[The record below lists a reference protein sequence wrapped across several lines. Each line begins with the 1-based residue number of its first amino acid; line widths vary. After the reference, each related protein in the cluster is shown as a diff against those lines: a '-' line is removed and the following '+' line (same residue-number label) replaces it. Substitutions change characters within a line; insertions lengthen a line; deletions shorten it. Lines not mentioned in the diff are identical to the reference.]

1 MKKQTLSTRVL
12 AFLKGGDEAKVSKFE
27 AKLSKEYAAQIKAK
41 EEAIAKLEERI
52 EDAEEVLNETILNV
66 DVTCI
71 NNTDSAESYVV
82 IYMRKVR
89 TKRNVIKEYQ
99 NQITDI
105 QTEIDELKADQD
117 AVYGQ
122 EA

>member
-66 DVTCI
+66 DVTRI
-71 NNTDSAESYVV
+71 NNTDSAESYVA
-82 IYMRKVR
+82 IYMRNVR

-99 NQITDI
+99 NDIADI
-105 QTEIDELKADQD
+105 QTEIDELKADQET
-117 AVYGQ
+117 VYGV
-122 EA
+122 EV

>member
-27 AKLSKEYAAQIKAK
+27 AKLSKEYTAQIKAK
-41 EEAIAKLEERI
+41 QEAITKLEERI

-66 DVTCI
+66 DTTCI
-71 NNTDSAESYVV
+71 NNTDAAESYVA
-82 IYMRKVR
+82 IYMRNVR
-89 TKRNVIKEYQ
+89 KKRNIIKEYQ
-99 NQITDI
+99 NDI
-105 QTEIDELKADQD
+105 AAIQEEIEELKADQE
-117 AVYGQ
+117 AVYGV

>member
-66 DVTCI
+66 DVTRI
-71 NNTDSAESYVV
+71 NNTDSAESYVA
-82 IYMRKVR
+82 IYMRNVR

-99 NQITDI
+99 NDIADI
-105 QTEIDELKADQD
+105 QTEIDELKADQE
-117 AVYGQ
+117 AVYGV
-122 EA
+122 EV

>member
-66 DVTCI
+66 DVTRI
-71 NNTDSAESYVV
+71 NNTDSAESYVA
-82 IYMRKVR
+82 IYMRNVR
-89 TKRNVIKEYQ
+89 NKRNVIKEYQ
-99 NQITDI
+99 NDIADI
-105 QTEIDELKADQD
+105 QTEIDELKADQE
-117 AVYGQ
+117 AVYGV

>member
-99 NQITDI
+99 NDIADI
-105 QTEIDELKADQD
+105 QTEIDELKADQE
-117 AVYGQ
+117 AVYGV